1 MINSYLYIYITLSS
15 ADAPREGI
23 PSPHNFN
30 RRQRG
35 TRYDSPKSIVS
46 ESEVK

>member
-30 RRQRG
+30 WFAHPP
-35 TRYDSPKSIVS
+35 TTTTTTLL
-46 ESEVK
+46 